1 MLRFI
6 RLFRVEESQE
16 IASVSC
22 GFWFLKHNPKGAG
35 WEYID
40 AWKHSSSK
48 HGISNDAFLQE
59 MLIEYLLYTG
69 HSSRHLGH
77 TIEQNQ

>member
-6 RLFRVEESQE
+6 RLLGVEESQE

-22 GFWFLKHNPKGAG
+22 GFWFLKHKPKRAG

-40 AWKHSSSK
+40 AWDCISSK
-48 HGISNDAFLQE
+48 RGISNNAFLQQI
-59 MLIEYLLYTG
+59 LIEHLLYAG
-69 HSSRHLGH
+69 HSSRHLGN
-77 TIEQNQ
+77 IVEQNQ